1 MRLWIEPSG
10 SSRHRIPTSGTYRF
24 GGPQTAK
31 LRAGTFVRGSRTGEA
46 RPVPGQKRTRW
57 GDHRVRVQPRSWRLR
72 RWILHHKG
80 GCHRPAPA
88 ATAAGVPRHFLIGAL
103 DEPYRRDNITA
114 VFEAGRAAG
123 ALWALSTDPL
133 QHGPIVDFDLMF
145 DSIDAVLAARFSP
158 TPGAP
163 LRAVAVTDGWLGD
176 RSSGAISPYACF
188 SSNRASA
195 RWLPS
200 PETAFDWQRM
210 AKGSAV
216 VGGC

>member
-1 MRLWIEPSG
+1 M
-10 SSRHRIPTSGTYRF
+10 
-24 GGPQTAK
+24 GGM
-31 LRAGTFVRGSRTGEA
+31 
-46 RPVPGQKRTRW
+46 
-57 GDHRVRVQPRSWRLR
+57 HRVRVQPRSRRSR

-145 DSIDAVLAARFSP
+145 DSIDGVLAARFRKLEVRRSVQLP
-158 TPGAP
+158 SRTAGSATD
-163 LRAVAVTDGWLGD
+163 RAA
-176 RSSGAISPYACF
+176 RSRRM
-188 SSNRASA
+188 RASA
-195 RWLPS
+195 PIAR
-200 PETAFDWQRM
+200 AR
-210 AKGSAV
+210 
-216 VGGC
+216 GGCPLPRPRSIGNGWRKAPQS